1 MKLLILI
8 TTLILLVS
16 CNEEAENRRRP
27 NITPS
32 DRQYILGGS
41 EEGSKYL
48 ISQSHRDKDLADNV
62 SLLSNYQ
69 EASLSRSGQTYP
81 SHYRNIPMVN
91 LDHDNANSLIERP
104 QVKCGMSGDG
114 IQAKLDDC
122 KSKNTTRSEFKGKRF
137 GNMGE
142 GDWKLVAKSED
153 GSAGHEVWMDMRTRL
168 IWSDR
173 LEANNWC
180 KASGNQEDEGG
191 IDCSSNTLFYCT
203 SDNLFQEAKGN
214 TETIVDWRL
223 PSRNDLLQADINGAR
238 VILKNSNHHFWS
250 ATIDSNNNGK
260 AWTVHGKTGELESTS
275 RSSGSPSIRC
285 VGRILK

>member
-1 MKLLILI
+1 M
-8 TTLILLVS
+8 ILLALFVS
-16 CNEEAENRRRP
+16 CNEESSNRRRP
-27 NITPS
+27 YVAP
-32 DRQYILGGS
+32 DEPQYILGGS

-48 ISQSHRDKDLADNV
+48 ISQSHRDKNLDDNV
-62 SLLSNYQ
+62 NLLSNYDETQ
-69 EASLSRSGQTYP
+69 VTRAGRSFP
-81 SHYRNIPMVN
+81 SHYRDIPIVN
-91 LDHDNANSLIERP
+91 LDHDNANSNIDRP

-142 GDWKLVAKSED
+142 GDWRLVAKSDD

-173 LEANNWC
+173 LESNNWC

-191 IDCSSNTLFYCT
+191 IDCTSNTLFYCT
-203 SDNLFQEAKGN
+203 TDNLFQEAKGN

-223 PSRNDLLQADINGAR
+223 PTRNDFLQADINGAR
-238 VILKNSNHHFWS
+238 VILKNNNHDFWS
-250 ATIDSNNNGK
+250 ATIDSNNNAK